1 MSGASIECGVP
12 VRQLRGYVC
21 MVTFTCFFLYLLSG
35 VYVPSS
41 SEDPG
46 ARGRLGRQLLWSTLG
61 EQENASNGS
70 CSGLDIGDQPV
81 DLASAHVCYLPY
93 FFEISPLLIRCP
105 LDILP
110 YIAPYPC
117 FAYTSLENVKSG
129 TSFSI
134 PLHLVCSVSFSC
146 TCMYTMLL

>member
-70 CSGLDIGDQPV
+70 CNGLDIGDQPV
-81 DLASAHVCYLPY
+81 DLTSAHVCYLPY
-93 FFEISPLLIRCP
+93 FFEISPPCNKALP
-105 LDILP
+105 WTFLP
-110 YIAPYPC
+110 YRHIPC
-117 FAYTSLENVKSG
+117 FAYTSLENVKIG
-129 TSFSI
+129 TSFST

-146 TCMYTMLL
+146 MYTMLL